1 MLGSLQVGAHSSKG
15 ESQEGH
21 SSAPSWSTLTAMM
34 SSRGDLCGVPAASPT
49 LTSCLY
55 SPSLHPRC
63 RPWED
68 HHLTWSS
75 QPPPDA
81 SRARAF
87 DIYISQVI
95 DKCIQGKRV
104 PEAFPKVAQL
114 TTKIRAL
121 VSFTEP
127 DIQFM

>member
-95 DKCIQGKRV
+95 DKCIQ
-104 PEAFPKVAQL
+104 VAQL